1 MCLWPLAFDLFDRSF
16 APFLDINFDTPLK
29 FNRKVGL
36 EGLDWLLAFSVRVF
50 RVESTRVNDDLGLTR
65 KGFKSLSDL
74 LKRELFRF

>member
-16 APFLDINFDTPLK
+16 APFLHINLDTPFK

-36 EGLDWLLAFSVRVF
+36 EGLGWLLAFSV
-50 RVESTRVNDDLGLTR
+50 VESTRLNDGLGLSR

-74 LKRELFRF
+74 LKRELF